1 MIMGTKGA
9 GISTQI
15 KKLCEK
21 YKLEELC
28 LKEAFTAKMAEE
40 KEKRARTKLLSNGF
54 KAPVI
59 DEEGNPVPEEEGEDE
74 EFDKEAHEKELMK
87 MILDSN

>member
-1 MIMGTKGA
+1 MGTKGT

-28 LKEAFTAKMAEE
+28 LKEAFSAKMNEE
-40 KEKRARTKLLSNGF
+40 KENRARKKLLT
-54 KAPVI
+54 
-59 DEEGNPVPEEEGEDE
+59 
-74 EFDKEAHEKELMK
+74 
-87 MILDSN
+87 